1 MQNYKKITN
10 IPYFLALF
18 KNSTSIY
25 TWITSKVSTLRS
37 LHFRFFFI
45 IQFQKNIFLLGNH
58 LLCFL
63 SFATHIGGLPLLLW
77 YRLADSFLFNFHNFT
92 YFVHKIW
99 KLWKQNKGLFS
110 KKNYIL
116 FTIKVPQMWSL
127 WIPLWSGMHYNWTFA
142 IIVYDFEFQPWKMQP
157 TSIGNYDPTFVI
169 VSVFH
174 DPWLK

>member
-37 LHFRFFFI
+37 LHFTYCFFSSNFK
-45 IQFQKNIFLLGNH
+45 KNIFLLGDH
-58 LLCFL
+58 LLYFL
-63 SFATHIGGLPLLLW
+63 SFATNIGGLPLLLW
-77 YRLADSFLFNFHNFT
+77 YRLADIFFFSFHNFT

-110 KKNYIL
+110 KNKL
-116 FTIKVPQMWSL
+116 H
-127 WIPLWSGMHYNWTFA
+127 PLHYKGSSNVK
-142 IIVYDFEFQPWKMQP
+142 IVKSFMIW
-157 TSIGNYDPTFVI
+157 NA
-169 VSVFH
+169 
-174 DPWLK
+174 L